1 MPYSISIDHKR
12 KGLITTY
19 SGELSN
25 EEFIRCTQEKF
36 LQGEEFLSKDY
47 VDSFNY
53 SLSDMTEVS
62 RIDIDLE
69 AIKSNAALSEKALE
83 LNTDGIM
90 VVVCPTDLEFGLS
103 RLWQT
108 YTDSGKDRVKLFR
121 SRQEAEEWLEETF
134 AAEEAN

>member
-1 MPYSISIDHKR
+1 MPYSITIDNKR

-19 SGELSN
+19 SGEMSN

-36 LQGEEFLSKDY
+36 LQGEEFLSKEY

-53 SLSDMTEVS
+53 SLSDMTEVT

-121 SRQEAEEWLEETF
+121 SRQEAEEWLEEAF
-134 AAEEAN
+134 AAEEAS